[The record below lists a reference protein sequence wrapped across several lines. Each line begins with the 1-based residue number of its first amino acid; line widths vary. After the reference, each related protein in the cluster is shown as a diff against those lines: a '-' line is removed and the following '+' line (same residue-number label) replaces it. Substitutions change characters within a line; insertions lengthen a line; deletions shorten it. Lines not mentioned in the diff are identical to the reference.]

1 MQTSLGASAKARS
14 AEPCE
19 PTSRGKE
26 QCGAALRG
34 HACDDISR
42 IRSAYLVQKTT
53 RERCLQGFRWMLR
66 EVASNFD
73 GEAPPVFS
81 RSAQAAGRVNK
92 KRQPEL
98 SFFVPAGSQCFT
110 AMQSYM
116 ARFGLYRV
124 RERTKTL

>member
-73 GEAPPVFS
+73 GEAPNFF
-81 RSAQAAGRVNK
+81 AFK
-92 KRQPEL
+92 KFCRKKIL
-98 SFFVPAGSQCFT
+98 FR
-110 AMQSYM
+110 
-116 ARFGLYRV
+116 ARRI
-124 RERTKTL
+124 KIK

>member
-1 MQTSLGASAKARS
+1 MQTSLVASAKARS

-53 RERCLQGFRWMLR
+53 REAIYKVSAGCCAKWPRTLIVKLR
-66 EVASNFD
+66 TF
-73 GEAPPVFS
+73 
-81 RSAQAAGRVNK
+81 
-92 KRQPEL
+92 
-98 SFFVPAGSQCFT
+98 
-110 AMQSYM
+110 
-116 ARFGLYRV
+116 
-124 RERTKTL
+124 

>member
-1 MQTSLGASAKARS
+1 MPPTLGASAKARS

-53 RERCLQGFRWMLR
+53 RERYLQGFRWM
-66 EVASNFD
+66 
-73 GEAPPVFS
+73 
-81 RSAQAAGRVNK
+81 
-92 KRQPEL
+92 
-98 SFFVPAGSQCFT
+98 
-110 AMQSYM
+110 
-116 ARFGLYRV
+116 
-124 RERTKTL
+124 